1 VPVAQ
6 AGDTHHPSRRT
17 LPATRTVEE
26 IKEMGVVIII
36 IILRLTKRKQQEIGR
51 RLGTN
56 YRRKIDRWRTSQVLP
71 KIQVI

>member
-1 VPVAQ
+1 VAH

-17 LPATRTVEE
+17 LLATRTVEV
-26 IKEMGVVIII
+26 IKEVGIII

-56 YRRKIDRWRTSQVLP
+56 YRRKIDQWRTSQVLS